1 MGTGA
6 IIGIVA
12 GGVVLLGIIVF
23 LATRKK
29 KGPPPKTCGGC
40 KRVMMPTWTK
50 CMFCGWA
57 PVPRLEFIGGPLTGQ
72 TFNLTEQVTTL
83 GSIAGNS
90 IVLSDPAVS
99 RKHVG
104 INRSPAGFEMA
115 DLGSTNGIYVNGH
128 RTPTKTLVNGDL
140 LRVGN
145 SEMVFKSE

>member
-6 IIGIVA
+6 IIGIIL
-12 GGVVLLGIIVF
+12 GGAVLLILIVV

-29 KGPPPKTCGGC
+29 DEPNKKVCGGC
-40 KRVMMPTWTK
+40 RKVMMPDWPK
-50 CMFCGWA
+50 CLFCGWA
-57 PVPRLEFIGGPLTGQ
+57 PVPRLEFIAGPLAGQ
-72 TFNLTEQVTTL
+72 TINLGEQITTL
-83 GSIAGNS
+83 GSIAGNT

-104 INRSPAGFEMA
+104 INRTAQGFEMA

-128 RTPTKTLVNGDL
+128 RMPKKVLVSGDL

-145 SEMVFKSE
+145 TEMVFKSE